1 MASKTPF
8 VVYVLPII
16 LSVGLGAVIMA
27 EALNNSD
34 RTLNMWQ
41 FNQSGISEVSTETIQ
56 VIGLQTQY
64 TTSESV
70 DLQIKLNDDTFDCG
84 DLYITIYKISNTSK
98 EVVTQS
104 GFLNQCYDKDGSYL
118 PINEKYSE
126 VLSEQGKYEIF
137 IEIYNKTYKQTEFYG
152 CKRIRYKF
160 PCRCQKSIC

>member
-16 LSVGLGAVIMA
+16 LSVGLGAVVMA

-137 IEIYNKTYKQTEFYG
+137 IEIYNKTYKQTDSLVAN
-152 CKRIRYKF
+152 ITVN
-160 PCRCQKSIC
+160 

>member
-16 LSVGLGAVIMA
+16 LSVGLGAVVMA

-118 PINEKYSE
+118 TNNEKYTE
-126 VLSEQGKYEIF
+126 VLSKQVKYEIF
-137 IEIYNKTYKQTEFYG
+137 NEI
-152 CKRIRYKF
+152 
-160 PCRCQKSIC
+160 

>member
-16 LSVGLGAVIMA
+16 LSVGLGAVVMA

-98 EVVTQS
+98 EVVTLS

-118 PINEKYSE
+118 PINEKC
-126 VLSEQGKYEIF
+126 
-137 IEIYNKTYKQTEFYG
+137 IYIKKNNLF
-152 CKRIRYKF
+152 
-160 PCRCQKSIC
+160 

>member
-137 IEIYNKTYKQTEFYG
+137 IEIYNKTYKQTDSLVAN
-152 CKRIRYKF
+152 ITVN
-160 PCRCQKSIC
+160 

>member
-16 LSVGLGAVIMA
+16 LSVGLGAVVMA

-137 IEIYNKTYKQTEFYG
+137 IEIYNKTYKQTDSL
-152 CKRIRYKF
+152 IAN
-160 PCRCQKSIC
+160 ITVN

>member
-16 LSVGLGAVIMA
+16 LSVGLGAVVMA

-104 GFLNQCYDKDGSYL
+104 GFLNQCYDKAVSYTHL
-118 PINEKYSE
+118 RAHE
-126 VLSEQGKYEIF
+126 
-137 IEIYNKTYKQTEFYG
+137 T
-152 CKRIRYKF
+152 
-160 PCRCQKSIC
+160 

>member
-16 LSVGLGAVIMA
+16 LSVGLGAVVMA

-56 VIGLQTQY
+56 VIGLHTQY

-137 IEIYNKTYKQTEFYG
+137 IEIYNKTYKQTDSLVAN
-152 CKRIRYKF
+152 ITVN
-160 PCRCQKSIC
+160 

>member
-1 MASKTPF
+1 MATKTPF

-16 LSVGLGAVIMA
+16 LSVGLGAVVMA

-70 DLQIKLNDDTFDCG
+70 DLQIKLNDYTFDCG
-84 DLYITIYKISNTSK
+84 DLYITIYKIPNTSK

-137 IEIYNKTYKQTEFYG
+137 IEIYNKTYKQTDSLVAN
-152 CKRIRYKF
+152 ITVN
-160 PCRCQKSIC
+160 

>member
-1 MASKTPF
+1 
-8 VVYVLPII
+8 
-16 LSVGLGAVIMA
+16 MA

-34 RTLNMWQ
+34 RTLNMCQ

-56 VIGLQTQY
+56 VIVLQTKY

-137 IEIYNKTYKQTEFYG
+137 IEIYNKT
-152 CKRIRYKF
+152 
-160 PCRCQKSIC
+160 

>member
-1 MASKTPF
+1 MGKTPF

-16 LSVGLGAVIMA
+16 LSVGLGAVVMA

-137 IEIYNKTYKQTEFYG
+137 IEIYNKTYKQTDSLVAN
-152 CKRIRYKF
+152 ITVN
-160 PCRCQKSIC
+160 

>member
-16 LSVGLGAVIMA
+16 LSVGLGAVVMA
-27 EALNNSD
+27 EVLNNSD

-137 IEIYNKTYKQTEFYG
+137 IEIYNKTYKQTDSLVAN
-152 CKRIRYKF
+152 ITVN
-160 PCRCQKSIC
+160 

>member
-1 MASKTPF
+1 
-8 VVYVLPII
+8 
-16 LSVGLGAVIMA
+16 MA

-70 DLQIKLNDDTFDCG
+70 DLEIKLNDDTFDCG

-104 GFLNQCYDKDGSYL
+104 GFLNQCYGTNNNYL
-118 PINEKYSE
+118 PIDENYSE
-126 VLSEQGKYEIF
+126 ILNEAGNYQLLV
-137 IEIYNKTYKQTEFYG
+137 EIYDKTYKQT
-152 CKRIRYKF
+152 
-160 PCRCQKSIC
+160 SSLVANLVVN

>member
-1 MASKTPF
+1 VASKTPF

-16 LSVGLGAVIMA
+16 LSVGLGAVVMA

-137 IEIYNKTYKQTEFYG
+137 IEIYNKTYKQTDSLVAN
-152 CKRIRYKF
+152 ITVN
-160 PCRCQKSIC
+160 

>member
-16 LSVGLGAVIMA
+16 LSVGLGAVVMA

-126 VLSEQGKYEIF
+126 VLSEQGKY
-137 IEIYNKTYKQTEFYG
+137 
-152 CKRIRYKF
+152 
-160 PCRCQKSIC
+160 

>member
-16 LSVGLGAVIMA
+16 LSVGLGAVVMA

-84 DLYITIYKISNTSK
+84 DLYITIYKISSNSK

-104 GFLNQCYDKDGSYL
+104 
-118 PINEKYSE
+118 
-126 VLSEQGKYEIF
+126 
-137 IEIYNKTYKQTEFYG
+137 
-152 CKRIRYKF
+152 
-160 PCRCQKSIC
+160 

>member
-16 LSVGLGAVIMA
+16 LSVGLGAVVMA

-98 EVVTQS
+98 EVITQS

-137 IEIYNKTYKQTEFYG
+137 IEIYNKTYKQTDSLVAN
-152 CKRIRYKF
+152 ITVN
-160 PCRCQKSIC
+160 

>member
-1 MASKTPF
+1 
-8 VVYVLPII
+8 
-16 LSVGLGAVIMA
+16 MA

-137 IEIYNKTYKQTEFYG
+137 IEIYNKTYKQTDSLVAN
-152 CKRIRYKF
+152 ITVN
-160 PCRCQKSIC
+160 

>member
-16 LSVGLGAVIMA
+16 LSVGLGAVVMA
-27 EALNNSD
+27 EVLNNSD

-98 EVVTQS
+98 EVITQS

-137 IEIYNKTYKQTEFYG
+137 IEIYNKTYKQTDSLVAN
-152 CKRIRYKF
+152 ITVN
-160 PCRCQKSIC
+160 